1 MKIVAELAKLVK
13 QTKELAM
20 DSIRSA
26 VLATALALLVS
37 LPVSADVLLLDSIE
51 SAPAVQTPRTGL
63 SMANVRASYGNPVKE
78 YPAVSTSG
86 NPHHPPITRWD
97 YNDFSVFF
105 EHEAVVHSVV
115 RRPET
120 D

>member
-1 MKIVAELAKLVK
+1 
-13 QTKELAM
+13 M
-20 DSIRSA
+20 DSIRCA
-26 VLATALALLVS
+26 VLATTLALLVS
-37 LPVSADVLLLDSIE
+37 LPATADVLLMDSIE

-63 SMANVRASYGNPVKE
+63 SMDNVRVSYGEPVTE
-78 YPAVSTSG
+78 HPAVSTSG

-97 YNDFSVFF
+97 YNGFSVFF
-105 EHEAVVHSVV
+105 EHDKVVHSVV

>member
-1 MKIVAELAKLVK
+1 
-13 QTKELAM
+13 M